1 MLPFFQPRPLVWQHG
16 QVHRGS
22 RKFQNA
28 WMLGVYSELGSL
40 RYIPLHNIYIY
51 VCTHA
56 EQVRDN
62 AIPAS
67 GMRLPRF
74 IDSVLT
80 L

>member
-1 MLPFFQPRPLVWQHG
+1 M
-16 QVHRGS
+16 
-22 RKFQNA
+22 
-28 WMLGVYSELGSL
+28 YSELGSL

-51 VCTHA
+51 VYVYTHA
-56 EQVRDN
+56 EQVRDH